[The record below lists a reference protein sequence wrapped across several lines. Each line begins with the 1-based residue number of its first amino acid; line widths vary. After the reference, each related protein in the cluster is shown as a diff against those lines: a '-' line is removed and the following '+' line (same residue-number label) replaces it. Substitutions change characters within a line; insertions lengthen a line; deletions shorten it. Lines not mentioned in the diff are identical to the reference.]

1 MGDNKE
7 NNQDTVTKDSP
18 KVKEENSEN
27 KPGYYVLGNNFGEAS
42 KYEEFFNNINTN
54 SAFQVLISAIN
65 FAQRKG
71 AYNIEECSLIDKS
84 IKTIAKESER
94 VNSKKKS
101 K

>member
-1 MGDNKE
+1 MTD
-7 NNQDTVTKDSP
+7 
-18 KVKEENSEN
+18 KVKEPVETAQDSKSVSEESE
-27 KPGYYVLGNNFGEAS
+27 KKYLVLGNNFGDSA

-84 IKTIAKESER
+84 IKTILKESEK
-94 VNSKKKS
+94 VNADKNSK
-101 K
+101 